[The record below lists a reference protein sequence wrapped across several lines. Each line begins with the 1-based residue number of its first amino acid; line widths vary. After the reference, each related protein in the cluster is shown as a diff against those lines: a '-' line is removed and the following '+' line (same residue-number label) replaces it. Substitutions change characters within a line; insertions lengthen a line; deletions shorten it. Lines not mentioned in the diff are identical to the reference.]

1 MARKAA
7 YPIDILIGNL
17 RSTTPNSFE
26 RPSHLGSQGTLIYLA
41 GTAVL
46 SYELVILR
54 GLANHKHHGLGLLVA
69 CSLEV
74 NILAV
79 ATIWI

>member
-17 RSTTPNSFE
+17 RSTTPSSFE
-26 RPSHLGSQGTLIYLA
+26 RPSHLGSLGTLIYLA

-46 SYELVILR
+46 SYRLVILR
-54 GLANHKHHGLGLLVA
+54 SNLVFFLHLIGLRFDFMKMLRMV
-69 CSLEV
+69 
-74 NILAV
+74 IY
-79 ATIWI
+79 